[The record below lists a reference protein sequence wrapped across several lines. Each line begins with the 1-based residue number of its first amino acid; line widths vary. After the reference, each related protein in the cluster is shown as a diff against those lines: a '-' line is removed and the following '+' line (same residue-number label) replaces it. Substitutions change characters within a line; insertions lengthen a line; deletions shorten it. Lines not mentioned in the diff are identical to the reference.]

1 MGKKFFGLM
10 AAGFL
15 LLLGAAD
22 VHAETSYG
30 SSDWSVTFTE
40 EKKMVS
46 NFKTS
51 DLDEAIYG
59 LQPGDNAILTLKL
72 KNENST
78 ATDWYMTNKVLYSL
92 EDRSKNAATGGG
104 AYTYVLEYKDKN
116 GKVNTLFRSDTVGGE
131 NKSAAGEGLHAAT
144 NALEDYFYLDTFAKG
159 EGGEVRLEVALDGET
174 QGNDYQNTLAD
185 LQMNFAVELNE
196 ASVSPRSPRN
206 LLREVRTGDDSN
218 LTPFILAACISG
230 VLLFLLSVYGKK
242 EQRKQQKKGNAATFL
257 LLFFLLLLPSGSVL
271 AEESGYTYT
280 VRIFS
285 GAQGTIGGSE
295 VVTNANLHYGDRV
308 TFRRNSVKLKDNS
321 KYYVK
326 GIRESG
332 RDNNT
337 VNSSPSFPV
346 SGDQDYVVVYGIL
359 GDSVAYT
366 VKYQDAAGN
375 DLAPSETYYGNV
387 GDEPVVA
394 YLYIEGYQPQAYNL
408 TGTLSEDASDNIFT
422 FVYTPVSGAAQPP
435 APSAGGGGTT
445 VIPAA
450 GGGTAAGGGAAG
462 GGAAAGADGGA
473 AGDAEAPGGAED
485 NAAGGEEIPDDQVP
499 RELETIQD
507 DETPLS
513 NIGNGIKEIFPTEFA
528 SLMFNFPIAAK
539 AGIFSIAVLAGA
551 GGWYLLKLRKK
562 RKKQHE

>member
-1 MGKKFFGLM
+1 MGKKLFGLM

-30 SSDWSVTFTE
+30 NPDWSVTFTE

-92 EDRSKNAATGGG
+92 EDRSKNSATGGG

-116 GKVNTLFRSDTVGGE
+116 GKVNTLFRSDTIGGE
-131 NKSAAGEGLHAAT
+131 KKSAAGEGLHAAT
-144 NALEDYFYLDTFAKG
+144 NALEDYFYVDTFAKG
-159 EGGEVRLEVALDGET
+159 QGGEVTLEVALDGET

-206 LLREVRTGDDSN
+206 LVREVRTGDDSN
-218 LTPFILAACISG
+218 LTPFILAASISG
-230 VLLFLLSVYGKK
+230 ILLFFLSIYGKM
-242 EQRKQQKKGNAATFL
+242 EQKKQKKKGNVTALL
-257 LLFFLLLLPSGSVL
+257 LLFFLLLLPSGSVF
-271 AEESGYTYT
+271 AQEGEYTYT

-285 GAQGTIGGSE
+285 GAQGTISGSE
-295 VVTNANLHYGDRV
+295 IVTNENLHYGDRV
-308 TFRRNSVKLKDNS
+308 TFRQNSVQLKDNS

-337 VNSSPSFPV
+337 ANSAYSFPV
-346 SGDQDYVVVYGIL
+346 TGDQDYVVVYGIL

-366 VKYQDAAGN
+366 VKYQDASGK
-375 DLAPSETYYGNV
+375 DLAPAETYYGNV

-408 TGTLSEDASDNIFT
+408 TGKLSENASENVFT
-422 FVYTPVSGAAQPP
+422 FTYTPVSGATQTP

-445 VIPAA
+445 VVPAA
-450 GGGTAAGGGAAG
+450 GGGTAAAG
-462 GGAAAGADGGA
+462 GGAAAEGGGTPGNADNPEG
-473 AGDAEAPGGAED
+473 EENAP
-485 NAAGGEEIPDDQVP
+485 GGEEIPDDQVP
-499 RELETIQD
+499 RELETIGD
-507 DETPLS
+507 EETPLAS
-513 NIGNGIKEIFPTEFA
+513 FKDLGGDIFPKEFA
-528 SLMFNFPIAAK
+528 VLMFNLPVAAK
-539 AGIFSIAVLAGA
+539 AGIFSMAVLAGA
-551 GGWYLLKLRKK
+551 GGWYLLKFRKK